1 MEKIIYESKSDR
13 YNVPNQDVHK
23 SIEELEENSNKIK
36 YTFNKLDSRNDSRI
50 IIKRI
55 RERSESQM
63 KIIKKYV

>member
-36 YTFNKLDSRNDSRI
+36 YTFNKLDSEMI
-50 IIKRI
+50 L
-55 RERSESQM
+55 EL
-63 KIIKKYV
+63 